1 MSKQDGIYC
10 FDLLAPGVADLLE
23 KSTAVRT
30 LVTSKFPMVICDEF
44 QDTDDDQW
52 RIVQAL
58 ALSASLCCLADPE
71 QRIFDYR
78 ANVSPLRIQQ
88 LKTKLAPAEY
98 GLGSENHRSPKGGIL
113 KLADCVLQNR
123 GPLPKTNDVKLVIHH
138 GKDLAAIFHAA
149 TVWTFGE
156 LRKRG
161 VERPSVAVLC
171 KNNKFVATLSNILQT
186 PHSLK
191 GQIFR
196 PIEHGVLWDAELAV
210 AAAVTVASIM
220 EWSTA
225 NDATLART
233 LSLLSRYYRTKNAEN
248 ASKKSAEAAVRCSQM
263 AEATA
268 SRQTIRS
275 KALEQFRVCFAAGI
289 GCIGDP
295 LKDWVAARHVLQ
307 SVSGFEDVHE
317 DASMVRLFGARDALA
332 SGLADIWRAVGAYSG
347 AAARVKAVLNRQRL
361 LESERVPHGCVLMTI
376 HKSKAKEFDGV
387 VLVEDA
393 HRAPFFDSTR
403 EQPPFPKSRRLL
415 RVGLTRARH
424 FAVLIRPKGAT
435 SLVG

>member
-1 MSKQDGIYC
+1 MSTISLCEKRQAILKQEGHLLVTGGPGSGKTTIALLKAALTSHALRPGEEILFLSFSRAAIQQILQKSHDLLSRGERALIRVQTYHAFCIELLESHGRLLSGRPCQFLTPGEERIKKADFVHHWDTERARMSKQDGIYC

-295 LKDWVAARHVLQ
+295 L
-307 SVSGFEDVHE
+307 
-317 DASMVRLFGARDALA
+317 
-332 SGLADIWRAVGAYSG
+332 
-347 AAARVKAVLNRQRL
+347 
-361 LESERVPHGCVLMTI
+361 
-376 HKSKAKEFDGV
+376 
-387 VLVEDA
+387 
-393 HRAPFFDSTR
+393 
-403 EQPPFPKSRRLL
+403 
-415 RVGLTRARH
+415 
-424 FAVLIRPKGAT
+424 
-435 SLVG
+435 